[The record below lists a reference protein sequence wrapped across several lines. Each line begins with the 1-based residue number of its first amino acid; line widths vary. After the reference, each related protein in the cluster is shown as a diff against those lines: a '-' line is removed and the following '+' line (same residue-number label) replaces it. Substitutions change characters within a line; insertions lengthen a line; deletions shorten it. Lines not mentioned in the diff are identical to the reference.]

1 MPCPNGVDIPGNFE
15 IYNEAFL
22 HEDVPTARFKYQVF
36 LPEAARAAACLSC
49 HDCEDHCP
57 QKIPI
62 SGWMPKVHALLG
74 AL

>member
-22 HEDVPTARFKYQVF
+22 YEDLPGARFKYQIF
-36 LPEAARAAACLSC
+36 IAEAARAGVCAAC
-49 HDCEDHCP
+49 HECEEECP

-62 SGWMPKVHALLG
+62 SEWMPKVQALLG
-74 AL
+74 AA